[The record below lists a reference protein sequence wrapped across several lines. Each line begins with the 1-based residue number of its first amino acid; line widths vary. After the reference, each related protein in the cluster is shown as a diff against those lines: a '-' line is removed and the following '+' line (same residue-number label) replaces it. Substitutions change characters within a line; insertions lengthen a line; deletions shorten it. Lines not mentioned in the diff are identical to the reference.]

1 MSEQAESKV
10 LDLIAIKALYKGE
23 ATPDQQVRF
32 WNWLV
37 EDVCGIADST
47 QRDSSWETAFQNGKR
62 EVALIFRK
70 AVNMDVV
77 AYREELLK
85 LSKPTKRK

>member
-1 MSEQAESKV
+1 MSESVESKV
-10 LDLIAIKALYKGE
+10 LDLVAIKSLYKGE
-23 ATPDQQVRF
+23 ATAEQQIRF

-62 EVALIFRK
+62 EVALIFLK
-70 AVNMDVV
+70 AAKMDVV
-77 AYREELLK
+77 AYREKLLK
-85 LSKPTKRK
+85 SSKTN